1 MKQQFKKFIIV
12 LALSPLFL
20 LYSNCAGNGAGGFPS
35 EGSQSLP
42 SSGDNAGSGGVATPT
57 PTPAPGSSVTP
68 TPTPAVSPTVAPTAT
83 PKVSPTPTPT
93 PVMSPTPTPVMT
105 PTPTPSN
112 PANPNGRWVLT
123 GYGGR
128 HMTSAD
134 GGKTWTNDVSDITNG
149 GDDKYLQR
157 AAIYFKNAFITLGW
171 RIQRSTDGM
180 TFQSSNFLSNW
191 YGGVAEGVNRIVAVG
206 ACGNRAYSNDGIN
219 WTDLPDNTCS
229 AHLRGVVYG
238 NGIYFAYGDG
248 GSRTISS
255 DGLTWTKLSNYTVTG
270 VAYGMGYF
278 WGVNSATK
286 VVRSTDGVTWTEFTV
301 AGATGFGGFNFV
313 NNSLILTTTTKNYR
327 SLDGNT
333 WSAFGSGMNGKIAY
347 GGGVYIGI
355 TWQTVYRSTDGMT
368 WSQVS
373 KGGNSFVDLAWA
385 P

>member
-1 MKQQFKKFIIV
+1 MKRFKKFLMV
-12 LALSPLFL
+12 LTLLPLFL
-20 LYSNCAGNGAGGFPS
+20 LYSNCAGNGSGGFPS
-35 EGSQSLP
+35 EGSQNLP
-42 SSGDNAGSGGVATPT
+42 STGDNTGAGGVATPT
-57 PTPAPGSSVTP
+57 PAPNPSPGSTPRVTPTPSSSPTVTP
-68 TPTPAVSPTVAPTAT
+68 TPTPTPMPT
-83 PKVSPTPTPT
+83 
-93 PVMSPTPTPVMT
+93 MT

-112 PANPNGRWVLT
+112 PANPNGRWVLS

-134 GGKTWTNDVSDITNG
+134 GGKTWTNDVSDIANG

-157 AAIYFKNAFITLGW
+157 AATYFKGTFITVGW

-180 TFQSSNFLSNW
+180 TFQSTDFMKNW
-191 YGGVAEGVNRIVAVG
+191 YGGVAEGNGRVVAVG
-206 ACGNRAYSNDGIN
+206 ACGNRAYSNDGLN
-219 WTDLPDNTCS
+219 WMDLPDNTCS
-229 AHLRGVVYG
+229 THLRSVVYG
-238 NGIYFAYGDG
+238 GGKFFAYGDG
-248 GSRTISS
+248 GSRSTSA
-255 DGLTWTKLSNYTVTG
+255 DGVTWTKLSNYTVTG

-286 VVRSTDGVTWTEFTV
+286 VVRSTDGVTWTDVTV
-301 AGATGFGGFNFV
+301 AGATGFGGFYFV

-333 WSAFGSGMNGKIAY
+333 WAAFGSGMNGKIAY

-373 KGGNSFVDLAWA
+373 KGGNSFEGMAWA